1 MRIEESLGTL
11 EEVFG
16 KASPTS
22 LPLIRAAHDYLIEL
36 APDAVVV
43 PRLGEK
49 SLAYGVGVKKMSEA
63 YCYLIPFKE
72 YLNFGFYHGTD
83 LDVDGILEGTGA
95 KIRHIKIHALED
107 LKNPKLKQLVI
118 RAIED
123 RKAKS

>member
-1 MRIEESLGTL
+1 MKIEESLGTL
-11 EEVFG
+11 KEVFS

-22 LPLIRAAHDYLIEL
+22 LPLIKAAHKYLIEL

-49 SLAYGVGVKKMSEA
+49 SIAYGVGVKKMSEA
-63 YCYLIPFKE
+63 YCYLIPFKD

-83 LDVDGILEGTGA
+83 IDKDGILEVTGA
-95 KIRHIKIHALED
+95 KIRHIKIHTLED
-107 LKNPKLKQLVI
+107 LKNPKLKKLVVM
-118 RAIED
+118 AIKD